1 MKTTKYKI
9 FCLGCKCIKALGC
22 TICGSEWHNRSSC
35 PWIQN
40 EDKVNTWSK

>member
-9 FCLGCKCIKALGC
+9 FCLGC
-22 TICGSEWHNRSSC
+22 TICGSSWHNRSKC

-40 EDKVNTWSK
+40 EDKVSTWSKQ